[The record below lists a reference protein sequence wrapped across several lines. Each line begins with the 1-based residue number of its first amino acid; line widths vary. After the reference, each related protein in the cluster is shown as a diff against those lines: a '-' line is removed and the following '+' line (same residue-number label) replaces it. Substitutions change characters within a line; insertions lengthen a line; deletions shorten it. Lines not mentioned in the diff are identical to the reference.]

1 MNQAIEDFIR
11 ARRIALV
18 GASLNPKKFGH
29 VAFRELARRGYEMV
43 PVHLTASRVA
53 GVRSY
58 QSLQAVEGTLD
69 GVLVAVPPARVPGVL
84 RDAAA
89 VGVKNVWLQSGTESA
104 EAVALGRELGLHLVA
119 GKCILM
125 YAPPVGGFHR
135 VHRTL
140 VKLVGRL

>member
-11 ARRIALV
+11 SRRIALV

-69 GVLVAVPPARVPGVL
+69 EYRKKPAL
-84 RDAAA
+84 DYC
-89 VGVKNVWLQSGTESA
+89 WLARHERRSFA
-104 EAVALGRELGLHLVA
+104 ERRRCLSNQ
-119 GKCILM
+119 
-125 YAPPVGGFHR
+125 
-135 VHRTL
+135 
-140 VKLVGRL
+140 